1 MAIKAIQFLAV
12 VLTALTLLPVG
23 AHLMAFP
30 AKIAMPEHPYFV
42 VQQIYRGWAWAGA
55 VIFLAIFANFLAALL
70 TRDRPG
76 KWRLFGAAAAL
87 IASTLAVFFAW
98 TFPANQATGNW
109 TSAPEN
115 WEQLRTQWEYS
126 HAANAAITFLALLC
140 SVGAAVATGSRRET
154 DLRSESYR
162 RDAVQQHH
170 LSAHSTTRLERDAS
184 KTEAAEQSTA
194 PERSHYRRPMLE

>member
-1 MAIKAIQFLAV
+1 MATKATQFLAV
-12 VLTALTLLPVG
+12 VFTALTLLPVG

-70 TRDRPG
+70 TRDRPR

-87 IASTLAVFFAW
+87 IATTLAVFFAW

-109 TSAPEN
+109 TSVPEN

-154 DLRSESYR
+154 DPRGVSPHQGTVR
-162 RDAVQQHH
+162 QPI
-170 LSAHSTTRLERDAS
+170 SAHSTTHLECDVS
-184 KTEAAEQSTA
+184 KADSAEQIVV
-194 PERSHYRRPMLE
+194 PERSFYRRPMLE